1 MSVLFDKDGR
11 GPSVLALLLRGV
23 LLVALIAGGA
33 VVVLMKS
40 SGAFDSKAE
49 VVALLEQV
57 GDGLPP
63 ESDVKFR
70 GVLVGTVA
78 EVTPSINGGT
88 SRVRL
93 QLEPRL
99 LAGIP
104 ESVTARVVPSNI
116 FAVSSVQLV
125 DNGPG
130 RSLRAGAEIRQDASL
145 STVQLQTALT
155 KLRDIV
161 AATARI
167 GASGTV
173 GVLAAVAEATDR
185 RGTDIVRAGAQLERI
200 TGELSAQIAP
210 PGQPS
215 TMSALTESV
224 RGLAAAAPDLLD
236 VLHHAVVP
244 MRTVVE
250 KDAELRDLLA
260 AGTGTL
266 STVGGGLDRHVEEV
280 VTATDQLT
288 PVLDVFAAGSSS
300 FGPIVGRIKKLSDV
314 WFAEFW
320 NEKTQ
325 SGTGKFQIRFTPDTP
340 YTRADCPRYGELEG
354 PSCETAPLNA
364 SAPPLPA
371 SLDPRS
377 VPTPVL
383 PPQLQEL
390 IGRVLGGDA
399 DAAEQVLAQLLTT
412 GIPGTGGAPR

>member
-320 NEKTQ
+320 NEETQ

-340 YTRADCPRYGELEG
+340 YTRADAPA
-354 PSCETAPLNA
+354 TAN
-364 SAPPLPA
+364 S
-371 SLDPRS
+371 R
-377 VPTPVL
+377 
-383 PPQLQEL
+383 
-390 IGRVLGGDA
+390 GR
-399 DAAEQVLAQLLTT
+399 AA
-412 GIPGTGGAPR
+412 RRRR

>member
-11 GPSVLALLLRGV
+11 GPSIFALLLRGV
-23 LLVALIAGGA
+23 LLFALIAGGV

-40 SGAFDSKAE
+40 TGAFDSKAE
-49 VVALLEQV
+49 VVAMLEQV

-70 GVLVGTVA
+70 GVLVGTVT
-78 EVTPSINGGT
+78 EVTPSTNGGR

-93 QLEPRL
+93 QLDPRFL
-99 LAGIP
+99 SGIP

-125 DNGPG
+125 DNGPA
-130 RSLRAGAEIRQDASL
+130 RSLRAGAEIQQDTSL

-167 GASGTV
+167 GTSGTV
-173 GVLAAVAEATDR
+173 GVLAAVAKATDR
-185 RGTDIVRAGAQLERI
+185 RGADIVEAGAQLEHI
-200 TGELSAQIAP
+200 TKELSAQIAP

-215 TMSALTESV
+215 TISALTESV
-224 RGLAAAAPDLLD
+224 RGLAGAAPDLLD

-266 STVGGGLDRHVEEV
+266 STVGGGLDRHVDEV
-280 VTATDQLT
+280 VTVTDQLT

-300 FGPIVGRIKKLSDV
+300 FGPIVGRIKNLSDV

-320 NEKTQ
+320 NEKTL

-340 YTRADCPRYGELEG
+340 YVRADCPRYGSLEG
-354 PSCETAPLNA
+354 PSCKTAPVAA
-364 SAPPLPA
+364 SVPPLPA

-377 VPTPVL
+377 VPEPVL
-383 PPQLQEL
+383 APELQDL

-399 DAAEQVLAQLLTT
+399 NAAEQVLAHLLTT
-412 GIPGTGGAPR
+412 GIPATGGVPR